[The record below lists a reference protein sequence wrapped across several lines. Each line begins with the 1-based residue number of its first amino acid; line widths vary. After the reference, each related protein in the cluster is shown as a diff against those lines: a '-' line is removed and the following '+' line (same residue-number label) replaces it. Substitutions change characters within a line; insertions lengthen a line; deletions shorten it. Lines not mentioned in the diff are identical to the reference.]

1 VDTITLGFLPRRRA
15 DIMFPNPLFNPTL
28 STWKSN
34 KERDEHVN
42 RVVVEA
48 KADDGAGDSST
59 GREAV
64 RSSNDDNNVDL

>member
-15 DIMFPNPLFNPTL
+15 GIMFPNPLFNPTL

-48 KADDGAGDSST
+48 KADDGTGGDSST
-59 GREAV
+59 SREAV
-64 RSSNDDNNVDL
+64 RSSNDDDS